1 MTMGRRVGAVGVA
14 VLLAAGCGDNGGG
27 TMSGSNSDSATES
40 ATAATEPTG
49 GLTEASGS
57 NSMSATEGAEGGMSE
72 SISGTTA
79 AEGGMSE
86 SLSNGGETTPDSI
99 SGSGSTG
106 DESGMISGGGETS
119 ASTGGT
125 STGEAPIVCA
135 DIDNQQDC
143 LDAGC
148 MAINGQHF
156 GGDEANAC
164 LEATEFLAC
173 SDPIGCDDVISTFCD
188 GNEVYQ
194 LPSSCSP
201 PGWEPCNPPPDAGM
215 NGYPDCP

>member
-1 MTMGRRVGAVGVA
+1 MGRRVGAVGVA
-14 VLLAAGCGDNGGG
+14 VLLAVGCGDSGGG

-40 ATAATEPTG
+40 TAATEPTG

-57 NSMSATEGAEGGMSE
+57 NSMSATEGAEGGISE
-72 SISGTTA
+72 SISGTTGD
-79 AEGGMSE
+79 EGGVSE

-106 DESGMISGGGETS
+106 DETGMISGGGETS

-125 STGEAPIVCA
+125 STGDAPIVCVE
-135 DIDNQQDC
+135 IDNQQEC
-143 LDAGC
+143 LEAGC

-173 SDPIGCDDVISTFCD
+173 SDPMICDDMLTTYCD
-188 GNEVYQ
+188 GNEVFQ

-201 PGWEPCNPPPDAGM
+201 EGWQLCDPPPDAGN